1 MPDEPFYLFN
11 CSQVHFFGERRRPNV
26 TNFHEKN
33 KKKLVILLVFD
44 RFIDAQF
51 IFHMSKNYMVAFQ
64 SVLAVHIT
72 NKKALGEKKKK
83 KKKALG
89 DWSSILHGHDA
100 RTCRL
105 YNEVPII
112 LMRFYSTDRLVTV
125 S

>member
-83 KKKALG
+83 KRKHLVTGPAFSTDMMLG
-89 DWSSILHGHDA
+89 PAGF
-100 RTCRL
+100 T
-105 YNEVPII
+105 
-112 LMRFYSTDRLVTV
+112 MRFPS
-125 S
+125 SS